1 MTTLINVQRICE
13 HCGNE
18 FTAKT
23 SVTKYCSHICNKRA
37 YKAKKR
43 AEKIEA
49 SNNETRKVISKPIEE
64 LKAKPFLSISEAS
77 VLFGISRRTVYRMIH
92 RKELPFAKAG
102 ARIILRRSDF
112 ENLFD
117 IPKELKKRIHEKPV
131 SEFYTVKEIE
141 KIYSVT
147 YGRLN
152 TIIQEHKIPKTVHNG
167 RLKVSKPHIDKYF
180 SKEHDKVKDI
190 EEWYSVKEI
199 IDKYGL
205 SQDQIYSRIHD
216 HSIPKKREGQ
226 FLKVSKKHFDE
237 LFIIGV

>member
-23 SVTKYCSHICNKRA
+23 TVTKYCSHTCNSKA
-37 YKAKKR
+37 YKAKKK

-49 SNNETRKVISKPIEE
+49 SNSETRKVISKPFEE
-64 LKAKPFLSISEAS
+64 LKTKAFLSISEAS
-77 VLFGISRRTVYRMIH
+77 ILLGISRRTIYRMLK
-92 RKELPFAKAG
+92 RNELPFAKAG
-102 ARIILRRSDF
+102 ARTILRRSDF
-112 ENLFD
+112 ESLFEL
-117 IPKELKKRIHEKPV
+117 PKALKKRILEKPV
-131 SEFYTVKEIE
+131 KAFYTVKEIE
-141 KIYSVT
+141 SLYSVS
-147 YGRLN
+147 YGRLSS
-152 TIIQEHKIPKTVHNG
+152 IIKEHKIPKTIHNG

-199 IDKYGL
+199 IYNYGL